1 VGARSTT
8 ARRGAPGEAL
18 TRFLLDTSIVSAA
31 MWKIPDTGVLEKLDE
46 HGGECAISAH
56 VWHELRY
63 GVARLPRG
71 KRRDLLEAFLRDVV
85 YPTLP
90 ILVYDERAAE
100 WLAKSACDSRK
111 LVSTQPSWTA
121 RSQPSQRPT
130 GSRSLPPT
138 PRTSRSSKASVFKT
152 GCPAVAE
159 LHAPSQCAA
168 CVTGVRRSENQEQR
182 PRHA

>member
-1 VGARSTT
+1 MVAWTTAARCRST
-8 ARRGAPGEAL
+8 GEAL

-31 MWKIPDTGVLEKLDE
+31 TWKTPDPGVLEKLDE
-46 HGGECAISAH
+46 HGGECAISVH

-100 WLAKSACDSRK
+100 WLAQERVR
-111 LVSTQPSWTA
+111 LE
-121 RSQPSQRPT
+121 
-130 GSRSLPPT
+130 
-138 PRTSRSSKASVFKT
+138 KAGKHMAVVD
-152 GCPAVAE
+152 GQIAAVAAT
-159 LHAPSQCAA
+159 HGIPV
-168 CVTGVRRSENQEQR
+168 VTANVADFSLFKGLRVQNWMSAGR
-182 PRHA
+182 